1 MRLTWPE
8 ALPRHSGGGGL
19 RREQAEVPRGV
30 CGTRSART
38 AGGRRGPG
46 AEAPDP
52 PTRSSRPRP
61 AFSLSILR
69 FGESGVLKSCSG
81 PPLCTQLQKAEVR
94 VGEGHV
100 TKTSQGWTLTARLA
114 PQHSRHRGHP
124 PGQPACQGSFFKR
137 HTRHS
142 VDLVAKCVTGPAR
155 RPERQ
160 IREQGCRETQGRA
173 GLSELTADCD
183 SAITH
188 SLRAKPRRL
197 QILLVKHPQKY
208 L

>member
-1 MRLTWPE
+1 MSGRWFRAVSAAP
-8 ALPRHSGGGGL
+8 ALQGRQGASGG
-19 RREQAEVPRGV
+19 R
-30 CGTRSART
+30 
-38 AGGRRGPG
+38 GRR
-46 AEAPDP
+46 PDP
-52 PTRSSRPRP
+52 PTRSGRPHP

-69 FGESGVLKSCSG
+69 LGESGVLKSCSG

-124 PGQPACQGSFFKR
+124 PGQPACRGSFFKR

-188 SLRAKPRRL
+188 SLRAKPRRE